1 MASEVVPICINDMA
15 FLEMVPKKSI
25 FSNQEEYIN
34 QLITFANNDKLR
46 EEYKVEIRKKA
57 EEYSSK
63 RYAERV
69 LDVYRGVLTGGIKDN
84 ITKKEGI
91 KDGKE
96 KIIKECI

>member
-1 MASEVVPICINDMA
+1 MSTNKNNSILNTKKASIKIP
-15 FLEMVPKKSI
+15 S
-25 FSNQEEYIN
+25 
-34 QLITFANNDKLR
+34 KLR

-69 LDVYRGVLTGGIKDN
+69 IDVYRGVLTGGIKDN